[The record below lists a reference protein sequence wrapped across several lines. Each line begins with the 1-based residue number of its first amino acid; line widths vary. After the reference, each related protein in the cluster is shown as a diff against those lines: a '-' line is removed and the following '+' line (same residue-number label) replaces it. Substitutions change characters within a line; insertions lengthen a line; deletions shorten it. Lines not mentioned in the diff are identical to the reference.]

1 MYIALKIK
9 TTGYNKLSPV
19 SDGSIFGIGIATKG
33 LKYDLQKQFLLQD
46 FTSEQELLKS
56 FYQTLENWWITSGA
70 SKEIIWLTWNGKKF
84 DIPFLIHRSL
94 INSFDAS
101 TIFNF
106 FPSFKDFIPFMQKS
120 SPIQIKEI
128 SPICIPKDNEHPSTL
143 ADMANAYGLQFRKI
157 GQNSVV
163 DSWKDLNKPFV
174 REYFDKLHGETGDD
188 DAVKTTK
195 DDQITILANET
206 NALLELG
213 GFAI

>member
-19 SDGSIFGIGIATKG
+19 SGGSIFGIGIATKG
-33 LKYDLQKQFLLQD
+33 LNYDLQKQFLLQD

-56 FYQTLENWWITSGA
+56 FYHTLENWWITAGA

-84 DIPFLIHRSL
+84 DIPFIIHRSL

-106 FPSFKDFIPFMQKS
+106 FPSFKDFIPFMSKS

-143 ADMANAYGLQFRKI
+143 ADMANAYGLRFKTV
-157 GQNSVV
+157 GQNAIVN
-163 DSWKDLNKPFV
+163 SWNELNKPYV
-174 REYFDKLHGETGDD
+174 RKYFDELLKGHDED
-188 DAVKTTK
+188 VVQPTK
-195 DDQITILANET
+195 DDQINILANET